1 MVCKA
6 IIFFEQVPEYVVVH
20 LNALTGEAI
29 LDLGELA
36 DVADVAEK
44 ITQREPAT
52 FGRQAASPT
61 TNTEHE
67 HQQALSISKG
77 QF

>member
-1 MVCKA
+1 LKVCKA
-6 IIFFEQVPEYVVVH
+6 RIFLEQVPEYVVVH

-44 ITQREPAT
+44 INIEDVAERHLHSEITAVELHNSRH
-52 FGRQAASPT
+52 GRAVELH
-61 TNTEHE
+61 N
-67 HQQALSISKG
+67 
-77 QF
+77 